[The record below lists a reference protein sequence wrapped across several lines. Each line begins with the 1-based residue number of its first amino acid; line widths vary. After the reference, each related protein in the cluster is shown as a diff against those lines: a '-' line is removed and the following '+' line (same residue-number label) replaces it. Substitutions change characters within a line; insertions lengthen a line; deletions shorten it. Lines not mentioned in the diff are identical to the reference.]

1 MKSPSHWARS
11 SKAFPS
17 TRGEEARMLGI
28 AELGATDPALG
39 DGPTVSIDMEYLG
52 TLEVQ
57 LDPPQMVGQRMI
69 FNTTGG
75 TIKGPKIRGTI
86 VDPSGDW
93 LMPMP
98 DGSLRLDVRATIK
111 TAEGEFIL
119 VEYNGVIVVSKE
131 VTERLSKDEKITY
144 RDAYFLRAP
153 RFTTA
158 SKTYDWLN
166 KTQAIGKMVSMGAKD
181 LKYDIFAVR

>member
-1 MKSPSHWARS
+1 MCGS
-11 SKAFPS
+11 
-17 TRGEEARMLGI
+17 GD
-28 AELGATDPALG
+28 LGAMGQALG
-39 DGPTVSIDMEYLG
+39 HGPTVSIDTEYLG
-52 TLEVQ
+52 TMDVQ
-57 LDPPQMVGQRMI
+57 LDAPQMVGQRMI

-119 VEYNGVIVVSKE
+119 MEYNGVIVVSKE
-131 VTERLSKDEKITY
+131 VTERLSKDEEVTY
-144 RDAYFLRAP
+144 RDAYFLTAP

>member
-1 MKSPSHWARS
+1 
-11 SKAFPS
+11 
-17 TRGEEARMLGI
+17 MLGI
-28 AELGATDPALG
+28 AEFGATDPAVG
-39 DGPTVSIDMEYLG
+39 YGPTVSIDMEYLG

-57 LDPPQMVGQRMI
+57 LDPPQMIGQRMI

-119 VEYNGVIVVSKE
+119 MEYNGVTVAVPAAIAPSDVPASSAAARIKLLRNIYGPPVVNNVALCRAAE
-131 VTERLSKDEKITY
+131 VYS
-144 RDAYFLRAP
+144 LR
-153 RFTTA
+153 
-158 SKTYDWLN
+158 SWYL
-166 KTQAIGKMVSMGAKD
+166 
-181 LKYDIFAVR
+181 L